1 MAMATSPQIRDT
13 GIFSGVP
20 GLRPDQL
27 QDLLSLQ
34 KAATRISSILDLDR
48 LIEDVVTDIAGSFGC
63 VESNIYLRDDSG
75 ENMIVAGVRG
85 CTSNKKGQHL
95 KIGKDGM
102 VGYVAATGQMRYAP
116 DVAKDPYFIACEP
129 HIRSEVAI
137 PLESN
142 GEVIGVFTASH
153 HELDAFPVEQIR
165 LLQSLCSHIA
175 IAVQNAQLFQRE
187 RRERERMSREAD
199 EARLIQQA
207 LFPKSSPFIPGMK
220 VTGASHPAGAVGGD
234 WYDFIAL
241 DEDRWGLVL
250 ADVSGKGTAAGL
262 LMSATRGM
270 LRSLAEAACTPRE
283 VLTKLNRLMVE
294 DFPSGR
300 FVTLAYGVLDPHNR
314 TLTVANGGHLPPL
327 LVSNCETKLIQTE
340 IGLPLGL
347 ALGAFSETTVKL
359 PPGAKLVFY
368 SDGITEAENSDG
380 EEYGLDRLQEHFCRA
395 GASADSILWICCSGP
410 AARRRDR
417 DCRSDLGN
425 DQDYLNLAWCSF
437 RMHRSMT
444 TKIPAR
450 RAFSAAA
457 S

>member
-1 MAMATSPQIRDT
+1 MATSPRMHDMAVL
-13 GIFSGVP
+13 SAVP
-20 GLRPDQL
+20 GLRPDQV
-27 QDLLSLQ
+27 QDLLNLQ
-34 KAATRISSILDLDR
+34 KATKRISSILDLDR

-63 VESNIYLRDDSG
+63 IESNIYLRDETG
-75 ENMIVAGVRG
+75 QNMIVAGVHG
-85 CTSNKKGQHL
+85 CTCNQKGQLL

-116 DVAKDPYFIACEP
+116 DVSKDPYFIACEP

-137 PLESN
+137 PLEIN

-175 IAVQNAQLFQRE
+175 VAVQNAQLFQRE

-199 EARLIQQA
+199 EARTIQQA
-207 LFPKSSPFIPGMK
+207 LFPKSSPLIPGMK

-234 WYDFIAL
+234 WYDFIPL

-270 LRSLAEAACTPRE
+270 LRSLAETACTPAE

-300 FVTLAYGVLDPHNR
+300 FVTLIYAVLDPHTR
-314 TLTVANGGHLPPL
+314 TLTIANGGHLPPL
-327 LVSNCETKLIQTE
+327 LVSECETKLIQTE
-340 IGLPLGL
+340 TGLPLGL

-359 PPGAKLVFY
+359 PPGAKLAFY
-368 SDGITEAENSDG
+368 SDGITEAEDASG
-380 EEYGLDRLQEHFCRA
+380 EQYGVNRLQKHFCCA
-395 GASADSILWICCSGP
+395 TASADSILEDVRGFVAP
-410 AARRRDR
+410 APM
-417 DCRSDLGN
+417 
-425 DQDYLNLAWCSF
+425 QDDATVIVV
-437 RMHRSMT
+437 HT
-444 TKIPAR
+444 
-450 RAFSAAA
+450 
-457 S
+457 